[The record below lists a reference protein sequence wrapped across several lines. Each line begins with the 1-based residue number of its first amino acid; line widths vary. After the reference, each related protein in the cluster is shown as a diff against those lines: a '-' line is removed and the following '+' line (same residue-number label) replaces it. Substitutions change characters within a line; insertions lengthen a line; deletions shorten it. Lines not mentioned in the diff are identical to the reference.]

1 MSNCDRLA
9 DLLPIG
15 KENAVKSK
23 DIQEKLHLT
32 RREVSQAVHD
42 LRQKGMIVCSDSH
55 GYYTPKDE
63 KELVQGYNVLWG
75 KAIGNL
81 SVLKPMRKEVKK
93 RGLYGLTREAQSRQ
107 RKKDEQKAK
116 DNGLSE
122 ECNPKDRV

>member
-1 MSNCDRLA
+1 MADYESLIDLIPVGKEKAVKNA
-9 DLLPIG
+9 DLQ
-15 KENAVKSK
+15 KQTN
-23 DIQEKLHLT
+23 LT
-32 RREVSQAVHD
+32 RREISKAVHD
-42 LRQKGMIVCSDSH
+42 FRQKGMIICSDSH
-55 GYYTPKDE
+55 GYYIPKNE
-63 KELVQGYNVLWG
+63 EELVQGYNVLWG

-107 RKKDEQKAK
+107 GKKDEQKAK